1 MRFYTRVLVLLLF
14 LGLLTYI
21 PTGFSSGRTMAG
33 TTVSTL
39 FLNPPDTTE
48 NDTTQNVQLRYP
60 FTGDNDLLYFGNRNR
75 SNLFLNDPSNLQQ
88 NIEFDPKTNQYIIT
102 NKMGDLNYRPPQ
114 KLDLEEF
121 RKFEEEE
128 SLEDYWQER
137 SNAQSQ
143 GTQGG
148 IIPQIHIGGKVFDRI
163 FGGNTIDIR
172 PQGSAEL
179 IFGVVNNKREDPAL
193 NVRQQSV
200 TNFDFQEKIQLNV
213 LAKIGDK
220 IEFKVNY
227 NTESTFDFE
236 NKLKL
241 KYEGD
246 EDEIIKLI
254 EAGDVTLPLTS
265 TLIQGSQ
272 SLFGIKTK
280 LQFGK
285 LTVTS
290 VFSQQRSETSSLTVQ
305 GGAQTNDFELR
316 IDQYEENKHFLLAE
330 YFRNQYEVSLA
341 ELPIINSNINIT
353 KVEVWVT
360 NIGAP
365 TTENR
370 NIVAFQDLGEYSP
383 YNNTFSPKMN
393 GEFPDNQSNDLRQV
407 VDTNRLR
414 NISEITNYLQGDIGL
429 VSGLDYEKVELARK
443 LRESEYSFNSKL
455 GFISLNTRLNPDQ
468 VLAVSYQYTIVGDP
482 SGRVYQVGE
491 FSDQGIVAP
500 NTLIVKLLKSTSINT
515 TTPMWDLMMK
525 NVYNIGAYQVSRE
538 DFILNILFTGG
549 DDGIPKGYLP
559 EGGEDVKGVPLIE
572 VMNLDNLDQQNNP
585 YPDGIFDFVD
595 NAALNGGTIQSSN
608 GRIFFPALEPF
619 GQYLRDKLGEG
630 YTAIA
635 DEYCYD
641 SLYRLTKSEAQQY
654 PAKNKYLLEGYYKSS
669 SGSEI
674 SLNALNVPQ
683 GSVKVTAGGI
693 PLTEN
698 VDYTVDYTL
707 GRVRIINEGILNSGT
722 PINISM
728 ESNSAF
734 NLQTKRMMGAHF
746 DYEVNPNLHLGGTIL
761 NLSEKPITQKTNIG
775 DDPINNTIWGV
786 DMSYQKESRW
796 VTRMVDKLP
805 LIETDARSMVTL
817 NGEFAHFLPGHSR
830 AIGQSGTSY
839 IDDFEGTKS
848 TIDLKLVSRW
858 VLASTP
864 QGQTQPS
871 MFPEA
876 AVGTGLVYGKNRAKL
891 AWYIIDPLF
900 YDQGNLR
907 PVNITAAELSKDEVR
922 QVLEKE
928 VFPNKETPN
937 GYPTNIPVFNLAY
950 YPNERGPYNYDSE
963 AEAGYTAGIDEFG
976 NLLDPESRWGGVM
989 REIETSDFEA
999 TNVEYLEFWMMDP
1012 FSDDENHSG
1021 GELYINLGDISEDL
1035 LRDSRKAFENGLPT
1049 SELIEGVD
1057 TTIWGRVPALQS
1069 LVDAFDNDPNSRV
1082 FQDVGFDGLRDEDE
1096 VGFFEAQYLSIIRNK
1111 YGGSSQAYL
1120 DAASDPSSDNY
1131 HYFRG
1136 TDYDNDNQY
1145 ESILERYKRY
1155 NGPDGNTPAS
1165 QNTTET
1171 YTTVG
1176 TTRPDVED
1184 INRDNTLS
1192 ESERYFQYK
1201 IRLHPD
1207 DMEVGQGYIT
1217 DMREGDGRLSKENGD
1232 PITTKWYQFK
1242 VPIRRP
1248 DAIVGNIGDFQSI
1261 RFMRMFMKGFEQQ
1274 TVLRFATLELVR
1286 SDWRRYE
1293 YSLLSPGEYVPNDE
1307 QSGTVFETA
1316 AINIEENG
1324 SRTPIPYVLPPGIE
1338 REVNIGTTNLQRQNE
1353 QAMQILTCGLVDGD
1367 ARAVFKTT
1375 DFDFRRYKRLKMFV
1389 HAEETANDPS
1399 LQDGDLTVF
1408 LRLGADFTD
1417 NYYEYEVPLTLTEW
1431 GTSDP
1436 YSIWPEA
1443 NNMDIELEKLID
1455 VKLNRNI
1462 AERQDAENVS
1472 LTLPY
1477 SEMDGNNTI
1486 TVLGSPTLSD
1496 IRAIMIGIRNPKKQ
1510 SIDDPDDGLP
1520 KCAEVWVNELRVSD
1534 FDNKSAWAA
1543 TARAK
1548 VDLADFGNVIVSG
1561 TKSTPGFGGL
1571 ESKINDRQQEDIT
1584 NFDIATN
1591 LEIGKLFPEDWGVR
1605 IPMHFD
1611 YSESRMTPE
1620 YNPLDP
1626 DIPFDK
1632 DLDSYTTKAKKD
1644 SVKALSQ
1651 DLTIRKNI
1659 NFINVRKDRTGQR
1672 MTKQRPWDIENFDVS
1687 YSYSEIFHRNIDIE
1701 YHLEKTYRGGLGYNL
1716 ALNPKPLEP
1725 LKKVKFLRGKTLRI
1739 IRDFNFYYLPKLFT
1753 FRMDVNRQYAD
1764 KRMRNK
1770 SKGDIPMRWTWTKSW
1785 DWNRNYSLKFDLTK
1799 GLKMEYSAQANA
1811 FVDEPPGRI
1820 DRSDANYMQSY
1831 RDSVMTNIF
1840 RGGRMNNF
1848 NQTISLN
1855 YSIPINKIPLFDWI
1869 TANARY
1875 QGDYQWS
1882 ASPVSLQDRL
1892 GNTIENS
1899 NTISLNGNVRME
1911 KLYNKIPYLKKLNRN
1926 SSRRGGGNRGSA
1938 RRGSTA
1944 QRNQQ
1949 EADTTKKNPQ
1959 IAKAIL
1965 DNTLKFLMMWKDA
1978 SVTWSQSKGN
1988 LMPGFYPEP
1997 GALGN
2002 NWSQMAPGLGY
2013 VFGWQNDITQL
2024 RNHEEWLSIDSSL
2037 NTLNYNKYSNN
2048 INARATFEPI
2058 RDLRIE
2064 LNATRTYSYTRESY
2078 YKYSDEFGGFA
2089 EFTPMERGNFSMSF
2103 FTFATAFDNIGDDNS
2118 TASYTRMKEYR
2129 LKMANR
2135 LADENPYYN
2144 GEVIDSTGYPS
2155 GYSQSAQDVLLGSF
2169 VAAYTD
2175 RSPDKIPLTYFPTI
2189 PFPNWRVTY
2198 KGLSKIPALRK
2209 LFKNVTV
2216 THSYRS
2222 SYSIGS
2228 YVSNVNFQDI
2238 SELGFPSAINENGDF
2253 INQYDMTMLS
2263 ISEQF
2268 SPLIKLDMTWN
2279 NSLLTNL
2286 EFKRSRNLSLSFVNN
2301 QLTEVASNEYI
2312 IGLGYRIKDV
2322 KFAIRTLG
2330 GGKGNK
2336 RQLSSDLNLKLD
2348 FSVRD
2353 NKTVLRRL
2361 DEDIDQISSGQRI
2374 TSINFSADY
2383 MISQKFTVRF
2393 YFDRIMNKPHVANQ
2407 YPNSTTS
2414 GGLSLRFTLTQ

>member
-1 MRFYTRVLVLLLF
+1 MRFYTRVVFILLF
-14 LGLLTYI
+14 LGLLTFFT
-21 PTGFSSGRTMAG
+21 TGFSMGEIMAG
-33 TTVSTL
+33 TYGSTL
-39 FLNPPDTTE
+39 FLNPPDTT
-48 NDTTQNVQLRYP
+48 NRDTTDNVQLRYP
-60 FTGDNDLLYFGNRNR
+60 FTGDDNLFYLGNQNR
-75 SNLFLNDPSNLQQ
+75 SSLFLNDPSNLQR
-88 NIEFDPKTNQYIIT
+88 NVEYDPKTGQYIIT

-114 KLDLEEF
+114 RMDLEEF

-128 SLEDYWQER
+128 SLENYWQER
-137 SNAQSQ
+137 STAE
-143 GTQGG
+143 GAGAQGG

-246 EDEIIKLI
+246 EDEIIQLI

-280 LQFGK
+280 LKFGK

-290 VFSQQRSETSSLTVQ
+290 VFSQQKSESSSLTVQ

-316 IDQYEENKHFLLAE
+316 IDQYEENKHFFLAE
-330 YFRNQYEVSLA
+330 YFRDQYEASLS
-341 ELPIINSNINIT
+341 ELPIVNSNVNIT

-365 TTENR
+365 TTDNR
-370 NIVAFQDLGEYSP
+370 NVVAFQDLGEYTP
-383 YNNTFSPKMN
+383 YNNMFLPNAGGNS
-393 GEFPDNQSNDLRQV
+393 PDNLSNTLINQV
-407 VDTNRLR
+407 GTENVR
-414 NISEITNYLQGDIGL
+414 NISSITNNLQGMGL
-429 VSGLDYEKVELARK
+429 VSGIDYEKVELARK
-443 LRESEYSFNSKL
+443 LRETEYSFNSKL

-468 VLAVSYQYTIVGDP
+468 VLAVSYQYTLVGDP

-491 FSDQGIVAP
+491 FSDQGIIAP
-500 NTLIVKLLKSTSINT
+500 NTLIVKLLKSTSVNT
-515 TTPMWDLMMK
+515 NIPMWDLMMK

-549 DDGIPKGYLP
+549 DDGVPKGYLP
-559 EGGEDVKGVPLIE
+559 QGREGVKGIPLIE
-572 VMNLDNLDQQNNP
+572 LMNLDNLDQQSNP
-585 YPDGIFDFVD
+585 NPDGIFDFID
-595 NAALNGGTIQSSN
+595 NAAINGGTIQSSN
-608 GRIFFPALEPF
+608 GRIFFTVLEPF
-619 GQYLRDKLGEG
+619 GEYLRRTLQDEAL
-630 YTAIA
+630 A

-746 DYEVNPNLHLGGTIL
+746 DYEVNQNLHLGGTLL

-796 VTRMVDKLP
+796 VTKMVDKLP
-805 LIETDARSMVTL
+805 LLETDAPSMITL

-830 AIGQSGTSY
+830 AIGQTGTSY

-864 QGQTQPS
+864 QGQTQPN

-876 AVGTGLVYGKNRAKL
+876 AINMGLNYGKNRAKL

-907 PVNITAAELSKDEVR
+907 PVNINAAELSKDEVR
-922 QVLEKE
+922 QILEKE

-950 YPNERGPYNYDSE
+950 YPNEKGPYNYDVE
-963 AEAGYTAGIDEFG
+963 AVPGLTRGIDEQG
-976 NLLDPESRWGGVM
+976 NLLDPESRWGGIM

-999 TNVEYLEFWMMDP
+999 TNVEYLEFWLMDP
-1012 FSDDENHSG
+1012 FGNNENSSG
-1021 GELYINLGDISEDL
+1021 GDLYINLGDVSEDL
-1035 LRDSRKAFENGLPT
+1035 LRDSRKSFENGLPT

-1057 TTIWGRVPALQS
+1057 STIWGRVPALQS
-1069 LVDAFDNDPNSRV
+1069 LVDAFDNNPEARP

-1096 VGFFEAQYLSIIRNK
+1096 RSFFEQQYLDIISGK
-1111 YGGSSQAYL
+1111 YGANSLAYIR
-1120 DAASDPSSDNY
+1120 ANEDPSGDNY

-1136 TDYDNDNQY
+1136 TDFDNDAQY

-1155 NGPDGNTPAS
+1155 NGPDGNSPAS
-1165 QNTTET
+1165 QYSTET
-1171 YTTVG
+1171 YTTTG

-1201 IRLHPD
+1201 ITLHPD
-1207 DMEVGQGYIT
+1207 DMEVGRGYIT
-1217 DMREGDGRLSKENGD
+1217 DMREGDGRLTKENGD
-1232 PITTKWYQFK
+1232 PIVTKWYQFK
-1242 VPIRRP
+1242 VPISRP
-1248 DAIVGNIGDFQSI
+1248 DAVVGDINDFNSI
-1261 RFMRMFMKGFEQQ
+1261 RFMRMFMKDFEEPI
-1274 TVLRFATLELVR
+1274 VLRFATLELVR
-1286 SDWRRYE
+1286 SDWRKYE
-1293 YSLLSPGEYVPNDE
+1293 YSLLTPGEFVPNDE

-1375 DFDFRRYKRLKMFV
+1375 DFDFRRYKKLKMFV
-1389 HAEETANDPS
+1389 HAEQSPNDPN
-1399 LQDGDLTVF
+1399 LQDDELTVF

-1417 NYYEYEVPLTLTEW
+1417 NYYEYEVPLKLTEW

-1436 YSIWPEA
+1436 YAIWPEA
-1443 NNMDIELEKLID
+1443 NSMDIDLEKLID
-1455 VKLNRNI
+1455 VKLNRNV

-1472 LTLPY
+1472 ITLPY
-1477 SEMDGNNTI
+1477 SEMDGRNTI

-1496 IRAIMIGIRNPKKQ
+1496 VRAIMIGIRNPKKQ
-1510 SIDDPDDGLP
+1510 GIDDDDDGLP
-1520 KCAEVWVNELRVSD
+1520 KCAEVWVNELRVTD

-1561 TKSTPGFGGL
+1561 SKSTPGFGGL

-1591 LEIGKLFPEDWGVR
+1591 LEIGKLFPEEWGVR
-1605 IPMHFD
+1605 VPMHFD

-1632 DLDSYTTKAKKD
+1632 DLKSYETAAQRD

-1651 DLTIRKNI
+1651 DVTIRKNI
-1659 NFINVRKDRTGQR
+1659 NFINVRKDRTGAR

-1716 ALNPKPLEP
+1716 ALNPKPVEP
-1725 LKKVKFLRGKTLRI
+1725 LKKIKFLRAKSLRI
-1739 IRDFNFYYLPKLFT
+1739 VRDFNFYYLPKLFT

-1770 SKGDIPMRWTWTKSW
+1770 SKGDVPMQWTWTKTW
-1785 DWNRNYSLKFDLTK
+1785 DWNRNYNLKYDITK
-1799 GLKMEYSAQANA
+1799 GLKFEYQAQANS

-1820 DRSDANYMQSY
+1820 DRTDANYMQAY
-1831 RDSVMTNIF
+1831 RDSVWSNILS
-1840 RGGRMNNF
+1840 GGRMNSF
-1848 NQTISLN
+1848 SQTVALN
-1855 YSIPINKIPLFDWI
+1855 YSIPINKIPIFDWV

-1875 QGDYQWS
+1875 QGDYQWT
-1882 ASPVSLQDRL
+1882 ASPQSLQERL

-1899 NTISLNGNVRME
+1899 NTLSLNGNVRME
-1911 KLYNKIPYLKKLNRN
+1911 KLYNKVPYLKKLNRN
-1926 SSRRGGGNRGSA
+1926 SSQRGQGNKGSA

-1944 QRNQQ
+1944 DRNNQ

-2002 NWSQMAPGLGY
+2002 NWSQMAPGMGY

-2024 RNHEEWLSIDSSL
+2024 RNHEEWLSMDSSL
-2037 NTLNYNKYSNN
+2037 NTLNYNKFSNN
-2048 INARATFEPI
+2048 LNARATFEPI

-2078 YKYSDEFGGFA
+2078 YKYSEELGGFD
-2089 EFTPMERGNFSMSF
+2089 EFTPMERGSFSMSF
-2103 FTFATAFDNIGDDNS
+2103 FTFSTAFDKIGDDNS
-2118 TASYTRMKEYR
+2118 TASYSRMKDNRIKVAE
-2129 LKMANR
+2129 R
-2135 LADENPYYN
+2135 LARENPYYDGGVN
-2144 GEVIDSTGYPS
+2144 DTTGYPT
-2155 GYSQSAQDVLLGSF
+2155 GYSKSAQDVLLGSF
-2169 VAAYTD
+2169 VSAYTN
-2175 RSPDKIPLTYFPTI
+2175 RSPESVPLTYFPTI

-2228 YVSNVNFQDI
+2228 YVSNINFEDL
-2238 SELGFPSAINENGDF
+2238 SDLGYPSAINENGDY
-2253 INQYDMTMLS
+2253 INKYDMTMLS

-2279 NSLLTNL
+2279 NSLLTNV

-2322 KFAIRTLG
+2322 KFSIKTLG
-2330 GGKGNK
+2330 GKGGK
-2336 RQLSSDLNLKLD
+2336 RQLSSDLNLKVD

-2383 MISQKFTVRF
+2383 MVSQKFTVRF

>member
-1 MRFYTRVLVLLLF
+1 MRFFTRVLTLLLF
-14 LGLLTYI
+14 IG
-21 PTGFSSGRTMAG
+21 
-33 TTVSTL
+33 L
-39 FLNPPDTTE
+39 FLLILPGFLFQNTWAASSTNTFLLSPPDSTNT
-48 NDTTQNVQLRYP
+48 DTTQAVQLRYP
-60 FTGDNDLLYFGNRNR
+60 FTGDDNLMYLGNQRR
-75 SNLFLNDPSNLQQ
+75 SNLFLKDPSNINQ
-88 NIEFDPKTNQYIIT
+88 NVVFDPKTNQYIIT

-114 KLDLEEF
+114 RMDMEEF
-121 RKFEEEE
+121 RQYDEEQ
-128 SLEDYWQER
+128 SLENYWVER
-137 SNAQSQ
+137 SAAS
-143 GTQGG
+143 GSGVQGG
-148 IIPQIHIGGKVFDRI
+148 IIPKIHIGGKVFDRI

-179 IFGVVNNKREDPAL
+179 LFGVVNNKREDPAL

-246 EDEIIKLI
+246 EDEIVKLV

-290 VFSQQRSETSSLTVQ
+290 VFSQQKSESSSLTVE

-316 IDQYEENKHFLLAE
+316 IDQYEENKHFFLAE
-330 YFRNQYEVSLA
+330 FFRNNYEAALA
-341 ELPIINSNINIT
+341 ELPIVNSNVNVT

-365 TTENR
+365 TTDNR
-370 NIVAFQDLGEYSP
+370 NIVAFQDLGEYTP
-383 YNNTFSPKMN
+383 YNDIVSPKMN
-393 GEFPDNQSNDLRQV
+393 GQFPDNQSNDLRQV
-407 VDTNRLR
+407 VDTNTVR
-414 NISEITNYLQGDIGL
+414 NISNITNYLQGQLGM

-443 LRESEYSFNSKL
+443 LRPSEYSYNSKL

-468 VLAVSYQYTIVGDP
+468 VLAVSYQYTMIG
-482 SGRVYQVGE
+482 SEEVYQVGE

-500 NTLIVKLLKSTSINT
+500 KTLIVKLLKSTSINT
-515 TTPMWDLMMK
+515 SIPMWDLMMK
-525 NVYNIGAYQVSRE
+525 NIYNIGAYQINRE
-538 DFILNILFTGG
+538 DFILNILYTGG
-549 DDGIPKGYLP
+549 EDGVPKGYLP
-559 EGGEDVKGVPLIE
+559 KGGEDIKGVPLIE
-572 VMNLDNLDQQNNP
+572 LMNFDNLDQQSNP
-585 YPDGIFDFVD
+585 YPDGVFDFID
-595 NAALNGGTIQSSN
+595 NAAINGGTVQSSN
-608 GRIFFPALEPF
+608 GRIFFTVLEPF
-619 GQYLRDKLGEG
+619 GEYLRRKLNDE
-630 YTAIA
+630 ALA

-746 DYEVNPNLHLGGTIL
+746 DYEVNQNLHLGGTIL

-786 DMSYQKESRW
+786 DMSYQKESRFI
-796 VTRMVDKLP
+796 TKMVDKLP

-830 AIGQSGTSY
+830 AIGQTGTSY

-848 TIDLKLVSRW
+848 TIDLKMVSRW

-864 QGQTQPS
+864 QGQTQPG
-871 MFPEA
+871 MFPEGA
-876 AVGTGLVYGKNRAKL
+876 IGTGLVYGMNRAKL

-907 PVNITAAELSKDEVR
+907 PANINASELSKDEVR

-950 YPNERGPYNYDSE
+950 YPNEKGPYNYDVE
-963 AEAGYTAGIDEFG
+963 PQAGVTKGIDEFG

-1012 FSDDENHSG
+1012 FGDDETNQG
-1021 GELYINLGDISEDL
+1021 GELFINLGDISEDI
-1035 LRDSRKAFENGLPT
+1035 LRDSRKGFENGLPP
-1049 SELIEGVD
+1049 SELIENVD
-1057 TTIWGRVPALQS
+1057 STEWGRVPSLQS
-1069 LVDAFDNDPNSRV
+1069 LVDAFDNRPEARP

-1096 VGFFEAQYLSIIRNK
+1096 RGFFEQQYLDIIAGK
-1111 YGGSSQAYL
+1111 YG
-1120 DAASDPSSDNY
+1120 AASVAFSRALEDPSGDNF

-1136 TDYDNDNQY
+1136 TDFDNDPQY
-1145 ESILERYKRY
+1145 QSIQERYKRY
-1155 NGPDGNTPAS
+1155 NGPDGNSPAS
-1165 QNTTET
+1165 QFSGET
-1171 YTTVG
+1171 YSTTG

-1192 ESERYFQYK
+1192 ESERYFQY
-1201 IRLHPD
+1201 RVVLHPD

-1217 DMREGDGRLSKENGD
+1217 DMREGNGSISKENGD
-1232 PITTKWYQFK
+1232 PIYTKWYQFK
-1242 VPIRRP
+1242 IPIRRP
-1248 DAIVGNIGDFQSI
+1248 NAVVGNINDFKSI
-1261 RFMRMFMKGFEQQ
+1261 RFMRMFMKGFEEPI
-1274 TVLRFATLELVR
+1274 VLRFATLELVR
-1286 SDWRRYE
+1286 SDWRKYD
-1293 YSLLSPGEYVPNDE
+1293 YSLLSPGEFVPNDE
-1307 QSGTVFETA
+1307 QSGTIFETA

-1324 SRTPIPYVLPPGIE
+1324 QRTPIPYVLPPGIE

-1353 QAMQILTCGLVDGD
+1353 QAMQIVTCGLVDGD

-1375 DFDFRRYKRLKMFV
+1375 DFDFRRYKKMKMFV
-1389 HAEETANDPS
+1389 HAEKSQYDES
-1399 LQDGDLTVF
+1399 LQDGDLTLF
-1408 LRLGADFTD
+1408 LRLGSDFTD
-1417 NYYEYEVPLTLTEW
+1417 NYYEYEVPLNLTDW

-1436 YSIWPEA
+1436 YAIWPES
-1443 NNMDIELEKLID
+1443 NSLDVDLEKLVN
-1455 VKLNRNI
+1455 VKLNRNV
-1462 AERQDAENVS
+1462 AEREDAENIS
-1472 LTLPY
+1472 YTLPY
-1477 SEMDGNNTI
+1477 SEMDGKNII
-1486 TVLGSPTLSD
+1486 TVLGSPSLSD
-1496 IRAIMIGIRNPKKQ
+1496 VRAIMIGVRNPKKQ
-1510 SIDDPDDGLP
+1510 SIEDDDDGLP
-1520 KCAEVWVNELRVSD
+1520 KCAEIWVNELRVSD

-1561 TKSTPGFGGL
+1561 SKSTPGFGGL
-1571 ESKINDRQQEDIT
+1571 ESKINDRQQEDVT
-1584 NFDIATN
+1584 NLDIATN
-1591 LEIGKLFPEDWGVR
+1591 LEVGKLFPEEWGVK

-1611 YSESRMTPE
+1611 YSESRLTPE

-1632 DLDSYTTKAKKD
+1632 DLGSYASKTQRD

-1659 NFINVRKDRTGQR
+1659 NFINIRKDRTGAR

-1687 YSYSEIFHRNIDIE
+1687 YSYSEIFHRNIDVE
-1701 YHLEKTYRGGLGYNL
+1701 YHLRKAYRGGLGYNL
-1716 ALNPKPLEP
+1716 ALNPKPVEP
-1725 LKKVKFLRGKTLRI
+1725 FKKMKLFRNKSLRI
-1739 IRDFNFYYLPKLFT
+1739 IRDFNIYYLPKLFT
-1753 FRMDVNRQYAD
+1753 FRMDVNREYAD

-1770 SKGDIPMRWTWTKSW
+1770 SRGDVPMRWTWTKRF
-1785 DWNRNYSLKFDLTK
+1785 DWNRNYNLKFDITK
-1799 GLKMEYSAQANA
+1799 GLKLEYSAQANA

-1820 DRSDANYMQSY
+1820 DRSDADYMNSY
-1831 RDSVMTNIF
+1831 RDSVWSSILE
-1840 RGGRMNNF
+1840 GGSMNSF
-1848 NQTISLN
+1848 NQSISLN
-1855 YSIPINKIPLFDWI
+1855 YSIPINKIPIFDWV

-1882 ASPVSLQDRL
+1882 ASPRSLQARL

-1899 NTISLNGNVRME
+1899 NTLSLNGNVRME
-1911 KLYNKIPYLKKLNRN
+1911 KLYNKVPYLKKLNKN
-1926 SSRRGGGNRGSA
+1926 SSSRGRGNRGASRRGA
-1938 RRGSTA
+1938 TA
-1944 QRNQQ
+1944 KENKP
-1949 EADTTKKNPQ
+1949 EADTTKKDLQ
-1959 IAKAIL
+1959 IGKAIL
-1965 DNTLKFLMMWKDA
+1965 DNTLKLMMMWKDA
-1978 SVTWSQSKGN
+1978 SLTWSQSKGN

-1997 GALGN
+1997 GLLGN
-2002 NWSQMAPGLGY
+2002 NWSQMAPGIGY
-2013 VFGWQNDITQL
+2013 VFGWENDITKYTEHQF
-2024 RNHEEWLSIDSSL
+2024 WLSQDSSM
-2037 NTLNYNKYSNN
+2037 NTLNYNKFSTNL
-2048 INARATFEPI
+2048 NARATFEPI

-2064 LNATRTYSYTRESY
+2064 LTATRTYSYTRESY
-2078 YKYSDEFGGFA
+2078 YKYNEDFGEFRQYD
-2089 EFTPMERGNFSMSF
+2089 PMERGNFSMSF
-2103 FTFATAFDNIGDDNS
+2103 FTFSTAFDKIGDDNS
-2118 TASYTRMKEYR
+2118 TASYTRMKDSR
-2129 LKMANR
+2129 QQMAFR
-2135 LADENPYYN
+2135 LANQNPYYN
-2144 GEVIDSTGYPS
+2144 GEVIDSTGYPM
-2155 GYSQSAQDVLLGSF
+2155 GYSSSSQDVLHGAF
-2169 VAAYTD
+2169 VAAYTK
-2175 RSPDKIPLTYFPTI
+2175 RSPDQIPLNYFPTI
-2189 PFPNWRVTY
+2189 PFPNWRLTY

-2209 LFKNVTV
+2209 LFKNVTI

-2222 SYSIGS
+2222 SYNIGS
-2228 YVSNVNFQDI
+2228 YVSNLNFEDMND
-2238 SELGFPSAINENGDF
+2238 LGHPSALDENGDF
-2253 INQYDMTMLS
+2253 INQYDMAMLS

-2301 QLTEVASNEYI
+2301 QLTEVTSNEYI
-2312 IGLGYRIKDV
+2312 AGIGYRIKDV
-2322 KFAIRTLG
+2322 KFAIKTMG
-2330 GGKGNK
+2330 SKGSK

-2348 FSVRD
+2348 FSIRD
-2353 NKTVLRRL
+2353 NKTILRRL

-2383 MISQKFTVRF
+2383 MISQKFTIRF
-2393 YFDRIMNKPHVANQ
+2393 YFDRIMNKPAVANQ

>member
-1 MRFYTRVLVLLLF
+1 MRFYTRVILLLLF
-14 LGLLTYI
+14 LGLLIFI
-21 PTGFSSGRTMAG
+21 PTGFFSGKVMAG
-33 TTVSTL
+33 TTGSAL
-39 FLNPPDTTE
+39 FLNPPDSTDT
-48 NDTTQNVQLRYP
+48 DTTQNVRLRYP
-60 FTGDNDLLYFGNRNR
+60 FSGDNDVIFYGNKNR

-88 NIEFDPKTNQYIIT
+88 KIEYDPKTGQYIIS
-102 NKMGDLNYRPPQ
+102 NKMGEVNYRPPQ
-114 KLDLEEF
+114 RLDLKEF
-121 RKFEEEE
+121 RKFDEEQAMEN
-128 SLEDYWQER
+128 YWEER
-137 SNAQSQ
+137 SAAENTSS
-143 GTQGG
+143 QGG

-290 VFSQQRSETSSLTVQ
+290 VFSQQKSETSSLTVQ

-316 IDQYEENKHFLLAE
+316 IDQYEENKHFFLSQF
-330 YFRNQYEVSLA
+330 YRDQYEASLS
-341 ELPIINSNINIT
+341 ELPIVNSSINIT

-365 TTENR
+365 TTDNR
-370 NIVAFQDLGEYSP
+370 NVLAFQDLGEYTP
-383 YNNTFSPKMN
+383 YNNLFQPKMN
-393 GEFPDNQSNDLRQV
+393 GEYPDNQSNTLRQV
-407 VDTNRLR
+407 VDTTTVR
-414 NISEITNYLQGDIGL
+414 NISNITNYLEGELGL

-443 LRESEYSFNSKL
+443 LRETEYSFNSKL

-482 SGRVYQVGE
+482 TNKVYQVGE

-500 NTLIVKLLKSTSINT
+500 KTLIVKLLKSTSVNT
-515 TTPMWDLMMK
+515 STPMWDLMMK

-538 DFILNILFTGG
+538 DFILNVLFTGG

-559 EGGEDVKGVPLIE
+559 EGNEDIKGVPLIE
-572 VMNLDNLDQQNNP
+572 VLNLDNLDQQNNP

-595 NAALNGGTIQSSN
+595 NAAINGGTIQSSN
-608 GRIFFPALEPF
+608 GRVFFPVLEPF
-619 GQYLRDKLGEG
+619 GEYLRKKLNDE
-630 YTAIA
+630 ALA
-635 DEYCYD
+635 DQYCYD

-746 DYEVNPNLHLGGTIL
+746 DYEVNPNLHLGGTLL

-796 VTRMVDKLP
+796 VTKMVDKLP
-805 LIETDARSMVTL
+805 LLETDAPSMITL

-830 AIGQSGTSY
+830 AIGKSGTSY

-871 MFPEA
+871 MFPEGA
-876 AVGTGLVYGKNRAKL
+876 IGTGLSYGKNRAKI

-907 PVNITAAELSKDEVR
+907 PANITAEELSKDEVR

-950 YPNERGPYNYDSE
+950 YPNERGPYNYDVN
-963 AEAGYTAGIDEFG
+963 AEPGVTAGIDEFG

-999 TNVEYLEFWMMDP
+999 TNVEYLEFWLMDP
-1012 FSDDENHSG
+1012 FTGDDANSG
-1021 GELYINLGDISEDL
+1021 GELYINLGDISEDV
-1035 LRDSRKAFENGLPT
+1035 LRDSRKGFENGLPT
-1049 SELIEGVD
+1049 SDLVEGVD

-1069 LVDAFDNDPNSRV
+1069 LVDAFDNDPAARP

-1096 VGFFEAQYLSIIRNK
+1096 RGFFEQQFLDIISEK
-1111 YGGSSQAYL
+1111 YGS
-1120 DAASDPSSDNY
+1120 ASPAFANANEDPSADNY

-1136 TDYDNDNQY
+1136 TDYDNNAQY

-1155 NGPDGNTPAS
+1155 NGPEGNSPVS
-1165 QNTTET
+1165 QNVDEA
-1171 YTTVG
+1171 YTTTG

-1192 ESERYFQYK
+1192 ESERYFQYR
-1201 IRLHPD
+1201 ITLNPD
-1207 DMEVGQGYIT
+1207 EMEVGTGYIT

-1232 PITTKWYQFK
+1232 PIRTKWYQFK

-1248 DAIVGNIGDFQSI
+1248 DKVIGNISDFQSI

-1286 SDWRRYE
+1286 SDWRKYE
-1293 YSLLSPGEYVPNDE
+1293 YSLLSPGEYVPNDI

-1338 REVNIGTTNLQRQNE
+1338 REVNIGSTNLQRQNE
-1353 QAMQILTCGLVDGD
+1353 QAMQIVTCGLVDGD

-1389 HAEETANDPS
+1389 HAEKTANDPS
-1399 LQDGDLTVF
+1399 LEDGDLTVF
-1408 LRLGADFTD
+1408 LRLGSDFTD
-1417 NYYEYEVPLTLTEW
+1417 NYYEYEVPLSLTDW

-1443 NNMDIELEKLID
+1443 NNMDIELEKLIN

-1462 AERQDAENVS
+1462 AERQDAENVG

-1477 SEMDGNNTI
+1477 SEKDGGNTI

-1510 SIDDPDDGLP
+1510 SIQDDDDGLP
-1520 KCAEVWVNELRVSD
+1520 KCAEVWVNELRVTD

-1561 TKSTPGFGGL
+1561 SKSTPGFGGL

-1591 LEIGKLFPEDWGVR
+1591 LEIGKLFPEEWGVR

-1626 DIPFDK
+1626 DVPFDK
-1632 DLDSYTTKAKKD
+1632 DLESYETKAKRD
-1644 SVKALSQ
+1644 SIKALSQ
-1651 DLTIRKNI
+1651 DVTIRKNI

-1672 MTKQRPWDIENFDVS
+1672 MTKQRPWDIENFDLS

-1701 YHLEKTYRGGLGYNL
+1701 YHLEKTYRGGIGYNL
-1716 ALNPKPLEP
+1716 ALNPKPVEP
-1725 LKKVKFLRGKTLRI
+1725 LKKVKFLRGKSLRI
-1739 IRDFNFYYLPKLFT
+1739 IRDFNFYYLPKLFS

-1770 SKGDIPMRWTWTKSW
+1770 SKGVIPMRWTWTKTW
-1785 DWNRNYSLKFDLTK
+1785 DWNRNYNLKYDITK
-1799 GLKMEYSAQANA
+1799 GLKLEYSAQANA
-1811 FVDEPPGRI
+1811 YVDEPAGRI
-1820 DRSDANYMQSY
+1820 DRSDAAFMETY
-1831 RDSVMTNIF
+1831 RDSVWSNILS
-1840 RGGRMNNF
+1840 GGRMNNF
-1848 NQTISLN
+1848 SQNISLN

-1875 QGDYQWS
+1875 QGDYQWN
-1882 ASPVSLQDRL
+1882 ASPVSLQERL

-1899 NTISLNGNVRME
+1899 NTLSLNGNVRME
-1911 KLYNKIPYLKKLNRN
+1911 KLYNKVPYLKELNRS
-1926 SSRRGGGNRGSA
+1926 SSRRGRGNRGSA
-1938 RRGSTA
+1938 RRGSTG
-1944 QRNQQ
+1944 QNRQQ

-2002 NWSQMAPGLGY
+2002 NWTQMAPGVGY

-2024 RNHEEWLSIDSSL
+2024 KDHQEWLSMDSSL
-2037 NTLNYNKYSNN
+2037 NTLNYNKFSENL
-2048 INARATFEPI
+2048 NARATFEPI
-2058 RDLRIE
+2058 KDLRIE
-2064 LNATRTYSYTRESY
+2064 LNATRTYSYTKESY
-2078 YKYSDEFGGFA
+2078 YKYSEDLGDFA
-2089 EFTPMERGNFSMSF
+2089 EFTPMERGSFSMSF
-2103 FTFATAFDNIGDDNS
+2103 FTFTTAFDKIADDNS
-2118 TASYTRMKEYR
+2118 TPSYTRMKENR
-2129 LKMANR
+2129 IIVANR
-2135 LADENPYYN
+2135 LADENPYYS
-2144 GEVIDSTGYPS
+2144 GDVIDSTGFPS
-2155 GYSQSAQDVLLGSF
+2155 GYSKSSQDVLLGSF
-2169 VAAYTD
+2169 VAAYTN
-2175 RSPDKIPLTYFPTI
+2175 RSAQSVPLTYFPKI
-2189 PFPNWRVTY
+2189 PFPNWRLTY

-2209 LFKNVTV
+2209 IFKNVTI

-2228 YVSNVNFQDI
+2228 YVSDVNFEDI
-2238 SELGFPSAINENGDF
+2238 SDLGFPSKLNENGDF
-2253 INQYDMTMLS
+2253 INKYDMTLLS

-2312 IGLGYRIKDV
+2312 VGLGYRIKDV

-2383 MISQKFTVRF
+2383 MISQKFTIRL

-2407 YPNSTTS
+2407 YPNSNTS
-2414 GGLSLRFTLTQ
+2414 GGLSMRFTLTQ